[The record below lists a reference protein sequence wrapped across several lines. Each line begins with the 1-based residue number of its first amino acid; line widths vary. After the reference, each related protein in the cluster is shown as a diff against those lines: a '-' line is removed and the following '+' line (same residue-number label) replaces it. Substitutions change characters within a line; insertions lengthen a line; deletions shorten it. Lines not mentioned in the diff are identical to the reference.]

1 MNPMKT
7 PTRICLALVLLALAA
22 CATNDR
28 SDKITKGF
36 LTLHRYIS
44 VTSEKVGDRVYR
56 VVANGAVVSRAEDVE
71 LVWNEFA
78 QKVAGA
84 RSFTKDSKVEDYTY
98 EVVDLAARRTYITPS
113 ALSERSLLVRN
124 E

>member
-1 MNPMKT
+1 MNTMAKLIRT
-7 PTRICLALVLLALAA
+7 GIALVLLALAA
-22 CATNDR
+22 CATNYQ

-36 LTLHRYIS
+36 LTLHGYIS
-44 VTSEKVGDRVYR
+44 VTSEKVSDRVYR
-56 VVANGAVVSRAEDVE
+56 IVANGAGVSRAEDVE

-98 EVVDLAARRTYITPS
+98 EVIDLAARRTYNAKRVVGTITIG
-113 ALSERSLLVRN
+113 EK
-124 E
+124 